1 MASGTKAKAK
11 AKAPGPGRPAR
22 AKNKGAEWTEAKQAL
37 FFGELAMVCNVT
49 AALKAAGMLRAR
61 RSVYVR
67 RKRDPEFR
75 ASWEEAI
82 GESYAMLELEM
93 LERARGGDERPEPAS
108 PAEAR
113 RRDVPDRI
121 ALQLLRQHRQPVK
134 ARSPAYQ
141 RPMRGEKLREELERR
156 LAEIS
161 RRLGGAG

>member
-1 MASGTKAKAK
+1 MAKATNGK
-11 AKAPGPGRPAR
+11 LSGSG
-22 AKNKGAEWTEAKQAL
+22 WTEAKEEM

-49 AALKAAGMLRAR
+49 AALKAAGMMRAR
-61 RSVYVR
+61 RDVYRR

-75 ASWEEAI
+75 AAWDEAI

-93 LERARGGDERPEPAS
+93 LERARRGDHRPPPAN

-113 RRDVPDRI
+113 RREIPDRI
-121 ALQLLRQHRQPVK
+121 AMQLLRQHRDPVK
-134 ARSPAYQ
+134 QRSPAFQ